1 MVLAAQRVFA
11 AEIADIALDLR
22 PVIGVK
28 IVRAAVV
35 GFSDNGEPIRVGLGL
50 PDLYN
55 VLAFQRCFV
64 GRQHA
69 TPASIRSSSSSPI
82 LRTLGRNP
90 LPPVYPLP
98 KLARFTVYP

>member
-1 MVLAAQRVFA
+1 MVLAAQRVLA
-11 AEIADIALDLR
+11 AEIAYIALDLC

-28 IVRAAVV
+28 IARAAVV
-35 GFSDNGEPIRVGLGL
+35 GFADNGEPIRVGLRL
-50 PDLYN
+50 PDIYN
-55 VLAFQRCFV
+55 VLALQRCFV

-69 TPASIRSSSSSPI
+69 SPASIRSSSSSPI

-90 LPPVYPLP
+90 LPPVYPFP